1 MVTVGPGQERFL
13 DEALD
18 SVGRQTYRRADH
30 LVVPWGPD
38 GDATS
43 LADARALALSRVRAP
58 MVRLVEASDTLPP
71 RSTAVLVR
79 ALARSTAPSA
89 AGLSVTASGS
99 WRDEA
104 FAAAGQEP
112 GLADRLLHV
121 ARWRA
126 LPAVADPVLAPA
138 VAVREVT
145 HLDHGRATGL
155 SFGRLRGWAA
165 ELDHHLPRL
174 EVLAGSGDAAAI
186 AAALDRAVPR
196 LLEDVESF
204 TGDQWAATVET
215 VSLLLRAVGDDPE
228 QVRAEARIMAWLV
241 VQDRRADLEELVAR
255 RWRSDDL
262 PTVVRGGAAYA
273 DLGVD
278 DLPDDVTRLGVAETP
293 LELRLLGRSGRRA
306 ELLAFVRQVP
316 TDQAPEV
323 AVEDGA
329 PLQAHSE
336 GRPAANRLAAEAERD
351 HAHGWLVVE
360 GVPPGRRGFDVQ
372 LTSHDVTR
380 VGRITIPAGDR
391 EVDRPLGPLTD
402 DEAGPYAQR
411 VLRRW
416 YAEDHPIEPDLA
428 YFQAYTGQVAT
439 DSPLA
444 IHREL
449 RRLRPDIRT
458 RWLVDAPGVPVPE
471 GAEPVLWHSREWY
484 RSLATARWIVTNIE
498 QELWFRRKPGQE
510 MLQTFHGAPGK
521 AMGLGLWRSNGLT
534 PRRIE
539 RLLDAG
545 PRNWTTL
552 LSPSPVLTRHYRE
565 QFGYEGPVLDEGYPR
580 DDVLVGADAPAIRD
594 RVRRSLGL
602 LDDQVAVLYAPTWR
616 DRLATN
622 YRRARMHDDFDV
634 AAAAAALGER
644 YVILLRG
651 HRFHRESRSSSD
663 RAQSRSTTGGAGRVL
678 DVTAYPE
685 VNDLILAADAAVLDY
700 SSIRFDVALTPSPM
714 VFCVPDL
721 DDYSGGRGFLYDFL
735 ESAPGPRV
743 RTTEEVVARLRD
755 LPALAAEYAEARR
768 VFHER
773 FNSHQDGHAA
783 ERAVRTFFGAG
794 PVDLGGAR

>member
-1 MVTVGPGQERFL
+1 MTHVVTVGPGQERFL

-18 SVGRQTYRRADH
+18 SVRRQTYRRADH

-38 GDATS
+38 RDAAS
-43 LADARALALSRVRAP
+43 LAQARQLALTRARAP
-58 MVRLVEASDTLPP
+58 MVRLVEACDTLPP

-79 ALARSTAPSA
+79 ALARTTAPSA
-89 AGLSVTASGS
+89 AGLSVPASGS

-112 GLADRLLHV
+112 GLGDRLLHV
-121 ARWRA
+121 ARWQA

-155 SFGRLRGWAA
+155 SFGRLRRWSE
-165 ELDHHLPRL
+165 ELGEHLPRL
-174 EVLAGSGDAAAI
+174 AVIAASGDRAAI
-186 AAALDRAVPR
+186 AAVLDRQVAG
-196 LLEDVESF
+196 LLDDVESF
-204 TGDQWAATVET
+204 SAAQWA
-215 VSLLLRAVGDDPE
+215 SLVDVVGALMGAWDREPRDLDRLDLRELDLREA
-228 QVRAEARIMAWLV
+228 VRAESRIRAWLAAH
-241 VQDRRADLEELVAR
+241 DRREDLEELVAR
-255 RWRSDDL
+255 RWRSDDDL
-262 PTVVRGGAAYA
+262 PTIVRGGAVLA

-278 DLPDDVTRLGVAETP
+278 VPEEVAQLGETETP
-293 LELRLLGRSGRRA
+293 LELRVQGRTGGQVH
-306 ELLAFVRQVP
+306 LVAFVRGVP
-316 TDQAPEV
+316 TDTAPEV
-323 AVEDGA
+323 VVDGGA
-329 PLQAHSE
+329 RTVRSRT
-336 GRPAANRLAAEAERD
+336 RPAANRVAGESEHD

-360 GVPPGRRGFDVQ
+360 GVSRGRRTLRVE
-372 LTSHDVTR
+372 LTSHGITR
-380 VGRITIPAGDR
+380 TGRVRVPARLEG
-391 EVDRPLGPLTD
+391 VSAPGPLAD
-402 DEAGPYAQR
+402 DEAGPFAQQQ
-411 VLRRW
+411 LRRW

-428 YFQAYTGQVAT
+428 YFQSYTGQTAT

-449 RRLRPDIRT
+449 RRLRPDVRT
-458 RWLVDAPGVPVPE
+458 RWLVERPGVPLPE

-484 RSLATARWIVTNIE
+484 RTLATARWIVTNIE

-545 PRNWTTL
+545 PRNWTAL
-552 LSPSPVLTRHYRE
+552 LSPSPELTSHYRE
-565 QFGYEGPVLDEGYPR
+565 QFGYDGLVLDEGYPR
-580 DDVLVGADAPAIRD
+580 DDVLVGPDAPV
-594 RVRRSLGL
+594 VRARARADLGL
-602 LDDQVAVLYAPTWR
+602 RDDQVAVLYAPTWR

-622 YRRARMHDDFDV
+622 YRRARMHDDFDPS
-634 AAAAAALGER
+634 AAAAALGDR

-651 HRFHRESRSSSD
+651 HRFHRDRSSF
-663 RAQSRSTTGGAGRVL
+663 GPGVL

-685 VNDLILAADAAVLDY
+685 INDLILAADAAVLDY

-743 RTTEEVVARLRD
+743 STTEEVVACLRD
-755 LPALAAEYAEARR
+755 LPALTAEYAEARR

-773 FNSHQDGHAA
+773 YNSHQDGHSA
-783 ERAVRTFFGAG
+783 ERVVRAFFG
-794 PVDLGGAR
+794 D